1 MATDLTVGLG
11 QKITGQP
18 GVGVIEDGQIR
29 KLARDAGVAFGIAA
43 LAFVGEHA
51 GVIGDLVDADPE
63 SIAKLVGLI
72 AAFFG
77 WRLARPTAPDP

>member
-1 MATDLTVGLG
+1 MATDLTAGLG
-11 QKITGQP
+11 EKLTGQP
-18 GVGVIEDGQIR
+18 GVGAIEDGQLR

-43 LAFVGEHA
+43 LAFAGEHA

-72 AAFFG
+72 ATFFG
-77 WRLARPTAPDP
+77 WRLARPTSPDP

>member
-1 MATDLTVGLG
+1 MATDLTGGLG
-11 QKITGQP
+11 EKLTGQS
-18 GVGVIEDGQIR
+18 GVGAIEDGQLR

-43 LAFVGEHA
+43 LAFAGEHA
-51 GVIGDLVDADPE
+51 GVIGDLVDADPQ

-77 WRLARPTAPDP
+77 WRLARPTSPDP